1 MRLLRLSLITLAT
14 LSFAGRSTAQTIV
27 PIDDNGRRIYVNQED
42 APSVPKLKTPVPEAS
57 LLEDPAPQAAWV
69 YWSTREHR
77 FKPVPRISSAA
88 MRNARSAVNEV
99 RRYLAASQ
107 GSSFNLVRVSKRATL
122 DMATLPREVDAAI
135 EQAAARHQVDPNLVR
150 AIVKVESDFN
160 PHAVSRKG
168 ALGLMQLMPST
179 AKSLKVS
186 DPFDPQQ
193 NVDAG
198 VRHLKALLENF
209 SGDLPRTLA
218 AYNAGERAVERSRG
232 VPPYAETRKYVS
244 RITELYGSGS
254 PFARFGAPM
263 KVSRSSEGVLTVTNT
278 E

>member
-1 MRLLRLSLITLAT
+1 MRLLRLSLVPLAV
-14 LSFAGRSTAQTIV
+14 LSLFGLAMAQAIV
-27 PIDDNGRRIYVNQED
+27 PIEDNGRRIYVNEED
-42 APSVPKLKTPVPEAS
+42 APPVLRLKTPAPEPTA
-57 LLEDPAPQAAWV
+57 LEDPVPQAAWV

-77 FKPVPRISSAA
+77 FKPAPRVSSAA

-99 RRYLAASQ
+99 RRYLAAWQ
-107 GSSFNLVRVSKRATL
+107 TSSYKLVRTSQPTSL
-122 DMATLPREVDAAI
+122 EMATLPREVDSAI

-218 AYNAGERAVERSRG
+218 AYNAGERAVTRSG
-232 VPPYAETRKYVS
+232 GIPPYRETRQYVS

-263 KVSRSSEGVLTVTNT
+263 KISRSSEGVLTVTNT

>member
-1 MRLLRLSLITLAT
+1 MRLLRPGLITLAT
-14 LSFAGRSTAQTIV
+14 LFFAGRSTAQRIV
-27 PIDDNGRRIYVNQED
+27 PIDDNGRKIYVNQED
-42 APSVPKLKTPVPEAS
+42 APPAPKLKTPAPEAS
-57 LLEDPAPQAAWV
+57 SLEDPVPQAAWV

-107 GSSFNLVRVSKRATL
+107 GSSFNLVRVSKPATL

-168 ALGLMQLMPST
+168 AMGLMQLMPST
-179 AKSLKVS
+179 ARSLQVTN
-186 DPFDPQQ
+186 PFDAKQ
-193 NVDAG
+193 NIDGG
-198 VRHLKALLENF
+198 VRHLKGLLEDFN
-209 SGDLPRTLA
+209 GDVSKSVA
-218 AYNAGERAVERSRG
+218 AYNAGASAVSRNHG
-232 VPPYAETRKYVS
+232 VPPFAETQAYVR
-244 RITELYGSGS
+244 RINQLYNGE
-254 PFARFGAPM
+254 APVRPNQAAPIRVYRD
-263 KVSRSSEGVLTVTNT
+263 KFGVLTFSND
-278 E
+278 